1 MFTEI
6 DHIKVH
12 YDIRGA
18 GEPVLLLH
26 GWGANITL
34 FDNLMNL
41 LSAKYKAVALDMPGF
56 GQSQEPP
63 TPWCVDDYVD
73 FVLKFTKQQGLVP
86 AVLLGH
92 SFGGRVIIKMLSRK
106 SPPFLPQKVI
116 LVDSA
121 GIKPKRKLKTRL
133 RVCAYKVSKRILSM
147 GVIKKLCP
155 DALEKLRKK
164 NGSADYNA
172 ASPLMRQCLV
182 RVVNED
188 LTHLLPSIKVPTLL
202 IWGENDTDTPLSDA
216 HLMEKLIPDA
226 GLVTL
231 KNAGHYAFLE
241 QQYTFN
247 RVICSFLKIN

>member
-12 YDIRGA
+12 YDIRGTGA
-18 GEPVLLLH
+18 PVLLLH
-26 GWGANITL
+26 GWGANIAL
-34 FDNLMNL
+34 FDNLMTL

-63 TPWCVDDYVD
+63 CPWCVDDYVD
-73 FVLKFTKQQGLVP
+73 FILKFIKQQGLVP
-86 AVLLGH
+86 TVLLGH

-106 SPPFLPQKVI
+106 SLPFLPQKII

-133 RVCAYKVSKRILSM
+133 RVCAYKVSKRILCM
-147 GVIKKLCP
+147 GVIKKLYP

-202 IWGENDTDTPLSDA
+202 VWGENDTDTPLSDA
-216 HLMEKLIPDA
+216 HLMEKLIPGA

-247 RVICSFLKIN
+247 RVVCSFLKID